1 MSRSSTA
8 AERAIER
15 TMVFVLY
22 DKVTLQ
28 DVAAPLEIFARAN
41 DFGARY
47 RVLLAS
53 PTGQPVGTTAFT
65 RLCADTSVA
74 DVPDSIDTLLV
85 PGGVPAD
92 FTFTPGTHDIP
103 EELTPDTVPEALAA
117 VRDLAPR
124 ASRIASVCTGAFL
137 LAALGMLDGR
147 HATTHWA
154 HCTQLARE
162 YPHVMVEPDA
172 LFVQDGSFITGAGIS
187 AGTDMALAIVEND
200 YGTDVARR
208 VARWMVVF
216 LQRPGGQAQFSVWSE
231 AGIPTTRGLRQILD
245 AVVLDPA
252 SDHSTAAM
260 ATRAAVSERHLAR
273 MFRDEVGRTPAR
285 YVEGIRLEAAKRL
298 LVTSDESQ
306 ESVARRVGFGS
317 PETMRRIFRRNLGV
331 SPGGYRSRFGTTGI
345 DHRAPESDLVDHGR
359 TRQSGTRARVDG
371 QDAATSQANALSGPP

>member
-1 MSRSSTA
+1 MSRSITA
-8 AERAIER
+8 AESATER

-65 RLCADTSVA
+65 RLSADIPVA
-74 DVPDSIDTLLV
+74 DAPASIDTLLV

-117 VRDLAPR
+117 VRELAPR
-124 ASRIASVCTGAFL
+124 ASRVASVCTGAFL

-147 HATTHWA
+147 RATTHWA

-162 YPHVMVEPDA
+162 YPRVMVDPDA
-172 LFVQDGSFITGAGIS
+172 LFVQDGPFITGAGIS
-187 AGTDMALAIVEND
+187 AGTDLALAIVESD

-231 AGIPTTRGLRQILD
+231 ADTPTTRGLRQVLD

-252 SDHSTAAM
+252 ADHSTAAM
-260 ATRAAVSERHLAR
+260 AARAAVSERHLAR
-273 MFRDEVGRTPAR
+273 MFRDEVDMTPAG
-285 YVEGIRLEAAKRL
+285 YVERTRLEAAKLL

-306 ESVARRVGFGS
+306 ESVARRAGFGS
-317 PETMRRIFRRNLGV
+317 AETMRRAFRRNLGV
-331 SPGGYRSRFGTTGI
+331 SPGGYRSRFRTTGI
-345 DHRAPESDLVDHGR
+345 DHQVEADLR
-359 TRQSGTRARVDG
+359 METTPWTSGYAG
-371 QDAATSQANALSGPP
+371 